1 MAYIG
6 KSTDGLGVRNRFLFV
21 ADASD
26 TSVSGADANGATLT
40 FTDCAYVD
48 VYLNGVLLK
57 AGTDYNTNTANTIA
71 GLSALS
77 ANDEVTVLVYDI
89 FSVADTVSAASGGTF
104 SGAVTL
110 SGGVS
115 SSLTVANNLT
125 LTNGDIVFGT
135 ADKGICLGATSA
147 TAANTLHDYEE
158 GTYAITLTFD
168 GSGSATSSG
177 TRGTGNYTKIGA
189 LVTCGADFRI
199 TGASSPNG
207 QSNLTLPFTVLSTSH
222 RLFTGVILTVGIA
235 EQTSQTYGGFF
246 LKTTTNAAKAGIFYQ
261 TTSTHLG
268 LQGENAGLSNGDAFV
283 HSITYLTEQ

>member
-1 MAYIG
+1 MPYIG
-6 KSTDGLGVRNRFLFV
+6 RSTDGFGVRNRFLFV

-40 FTDCAYVD
+40 FTDGAYVD

-89 FSVADTVSAASGGTF
+89 FSVADTVSATSGGTF

-125 LTNGDIVFGT
+125 LTNGDIIFGT
-135 ADKGICLGATSA
+135 SGNGINLGVTSN
-147 TAANTLHDYEE
+147 TDSNTLSDYEE
-158 GTYAITLTFD
+158 GTYTATLTP
-168 GSGSATSSG
+168 GSSGSVTVNTSYN
-177 TRGTGNYTKIGA
+177 TGYYVKIGR
-189 LVTCGADFRI
+189 LVTVMGDIRVSSV
-199 TGASSPNG
+199 SSPSG
-207 QSNLTLPFTVLSTSH
+207 DLAISLPFTVYNDAKMRAVGTALIYGLAKQTDQLGGW
-222 RLFTGVILTVGIA
+222 RMQGVA
-235 EQTSQTYGGFF
+235 N
-246 LKTTTNAAKAGIFYQ
+246 TTTALLGYNKDN
-261 TTSTHLG
+261 STHAN
-268 LQGENAGLSNGDAFV
+268 LQTIGANDEIKFTF
-283 HSITYLTEQ
+283 TYQATD

>member
-1 MAYIG
+1 MPYIG
-6 KSTDGLGVRNRFLFV
+6 KSPQFGVRNRFLFV

-40 FTDCAYVD
+40 FTDGAYVD

-125 LTNGDIVFGT
+125 LTNGDIIFGT
-135 ADKGICLGATSA
+135 SGNGINLGVTSN
-147 TAANTLHDYEE
+147 TDSNTLDDYEE
-158 GTYAITLTFD
+158 GTWTPTATAYGGTFSASD
-168 GSGSATSSG
+168 AQYVKVGRMVHFDCVLSFSGTDSDRVTIAGLPFTATNTSAVAKYFSGSAFSDLMMLVSG
-177 TRGTGNYTKIGA
+177 TTIVGA
-189 LVTCGADFRI
+189 
-199 TGASSPNG
+199 N
-207 QSNLTLPFTVLSTSH
+207 TS
-222 RLFTGVILTVGIA
+222 
-235 EQTSQTYGGFF
+235 
-246 LKTTTNAAKAGIFYQ
+246 
-261 TTSTHLG
+261 
-268 LQGENAGLSNGDAFV
+268 GDA
-283 HSITYLTEQ
+283 TYTSVSGMTARFSGTFMATA